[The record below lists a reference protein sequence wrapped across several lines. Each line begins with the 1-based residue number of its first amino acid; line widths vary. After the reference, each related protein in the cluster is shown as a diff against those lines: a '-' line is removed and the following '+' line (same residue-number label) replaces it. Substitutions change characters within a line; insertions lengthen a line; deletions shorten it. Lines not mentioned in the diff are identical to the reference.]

1 MLCMSKILAG
11 AMRPACAAA
20 GRVALAA
27 SALLALSACGQ
38 KGPLY
43 LPTEPASAQRATL
56 LQTLRP
62 GRSVEPTP
70 GTSAM
75 PAPAASSPRNTP

>member
-1 MLCMSKILAG
+1 MLCMNKILAG
-11 AMRPACAAA
+11 ASRRARVVA

-27 SALLALSACGQ
+27 PALLALSACGQ

-43 LPTEPASAQRATL
+43 LPTEPAAAQRATL

-62 GRSVEPTP
+62 GRSIQTAP
-70 GTSAM
+70 GTSTA
-75 PAPAASSPRNTP
+75 PAPAASSPGNTP

>member
-1 MLCMSKILAG
+1 
-11 AMRPACAAA
+11 MRPACAAA

-62 GRSVEPTP
+62 GRSLEPTP
-70 GTSAM
+70 GTSTM

>member
-1 MLCMSKILAG
+1 MSKILAG

-62 GRSVEPTP
+62 GRSLEPTTP
-70 GTSAM
+70 GTSAT